1 MSGQDALRCRV
12 GNSTSSSRPCAFGTR
27 PPGTDRLAVEAGK
40 RSAAQSLINHT
51 PSSNTASI
59 RLPGAAVGV
68 PPAGVALE
76 ERGAKG
82 SSVVRVQV
90 LELLYYGRL
99 GERIR

>member
-1 MSGQDALRCRV
+1 MCFRNWGGR
-12 GNSTSSSRPCAFGTR
+12 G
-27 PPGTDRLAVEAGK
+27 LAVEASK

-59 RLPGAAVGV
+59 RFPGAAVGA

-76 ERGAKG
+76 ERGAEG

-90 LELLYYGRL
+90 SKLLREAGREDRAVAVEEAVVVMVVVAVV
-99 GERIR
+99 GTM

>member
-1 MSGQDALRCRV
+1 M
-12 GNSTSSSRPCAFGTR
+12 
-27 PPGTDRLAVEAGK
+27 EASK

-90 LELLYYGRL
+90 LKLLREAGREDRVMVAVVEV
-99 GERIR
+99 GGGMMAVVGTM

>member
-1 MSGQDALRCRV
+1 M
-12 GNSTSSSRPCAFGTR
+12 
-27 PPGTDRLAVEAGK
+27 EASK

-90 LELLYYGRL
+90 SKLLRKAGREGNGSGGGSCVGGGGDNV
-99 GERIR
+99 GEVMVVEV

>member
-1 MSGQDALRCRV
+1 M
-12 GNSTSSSRPCAFGTR
+12 
-27 PPGTDRLAVEAGK
+27 EASK

-90 LELLYYGRL
+90 LKLLREAGREDRV
-99 GERIR
+99 GGGRGGGCGRGGGGGDNVDR